1 LAEVTDGTS
10 NTLAIADVKAYTSYI
25 RNTTTIPAAM
35 PNSPADLA
43 TLTGVYHLGPS
54 IEQNTGHT
62 VWPDGRVH
70 HTGFTSTFRP
80 NQFVA
85 YEHAGRTYDIDV
97 STQQEGRGTTRPTM
111 AAVTSRSYHPG
122 GVNVA
127 MLDGSVKS
135 TADEIATET
144 WQALSTIAGQEVAVM
159 EP

>member
-1 LAEVTDGTS
+1 
-10 NTLAIADVKAYTSYI
+10 
-25 RNTTTIPAAM
+25 
-35 PNSPADLA
+35 
-43 TLTGVYHLGPS
+43 
-54 IEQNTGHT
+54 
-62 VWPDGRVH
+62 
-70 HTGFTSTFRP
+70 
-80 NQFVA
+80 
-85 YEHAGRTYDIDV
+85 
-97 STQQEGRGTTRPTM
+97 M